1 MKVSG
6 RVESISNSKITAID
20 VFCGAGGLSLG
31 FEQAGIKVV
40 LGIDS
45 DPKCISTYS
54 QNLDNGVVKDV
65 TEIRDVRNFV
75 SKYADID
82 KIDLV
87 IGGPPCQTF
96 SPVGRIK
103 LRSLGRDPERDQRTE
118 LWKYFLKFVEELSP
132 EFFVMEN
139 VPGMTRVPYNGYNL
153 VDHIV
158 KVARNMGYN
167 AEWRILDASDFGV
180 PQKRKRLFIIGRK
193 GNRPIFWPEKKV
205 KKPVTVW
212 EAISDLPKVP
222 HGFREHEIEYDFTG
236 RLTPYQ
242 ELMRKGAEDV
252 VYNHV
257 TRKHNEDDLRAFSLL
272 PEGGKYTDLPDELK
286 RYRDD
291 IFKDRYRKLIRN
303 QPSWTID
310 AHISKDSYR
319 YIYPSKRNGP
329 GPHRTI
335 SVREAARLQSFPDTF
350 VFHPS
355 LTHAFRQIGN
365 SVPPLLAKAVAS
377 AIIESMTGE
386 RKWS

>member
-1 MKVSG
+1 MNFSEQTKKTA
-6 RVESISNSKITAID
+6 NSRIVAVDI
-20 VFCGAGGLSLG
+20 FCGAGGLSLG
-31 FEQAGIKVV
+31 FEQAGVDVV

-45 DPKCISTYS
+45 DPKCISTYN
-54 QNLDNGVVKDV
+54 QNLKNGVVKDV
-65 TEIRDVRNFV
+65 TKIRDVSNFV
-75 SKYADID
+75 SKYTDCD

-103 LRSLGRDPERDQRTE
+103 IRSLGRDPESDQRTE
-118 LWKYFLKFVEELSP
+118 LWKYFFKFVEELSP

-139 VPGMTRVPYNGYNL
+139 VPGMASTVYNGGSIA
-153 VDHIV
+153 DHITSF
-158 KVARNMGYN
+158 ARKLGYN
-167 AEWRILDASDFGV
+167 AEWKILDASEYGV
-180 PQKRKRLFIIGRK
+180 PQRRKRLFIIGRK
-193 GNRPIFWPEKKV
+193 GNRPIFWPDKKI

-222 HGFREHEIEYDFTG
+222 HGFRENEIEYNYNG
-236 RLTPYQ
+236 KLTPYQ
-242 ELMRKGAEDV
+242 KLMRRDAGNILH
-252 VYNHV
+252 NHI
-257 TRKHNEDDLRAFSLL
+257 TRWHNDEDLRAFSLL
-272 PEGGKYTDLPDELK
+272 PEGGKYVDLPEELK

-310 AHISKDSYR
+310 AHIAKDSYR
-319 YIYPSKRNGP
+319 YIYPSKKGGP

-350 VFHPS
+350 IFPPT

-365 SVPPLLAKAVAS
+365 SVPPLLARALAS
-377 AIIESMTGE
+377 AILRSMRGD
-386 RKWS
+386 RM

>member
-1 MKVSG
+1 MNLPEHAEKTSG
-6 RVESISNSKITAID
+6 SGIVAVD

-31 FEQAGIKVV
+31 FELAGIDVV

-54 QNLDNGVVKDV
+54 QNLKNGVVKEV
-65 TEIRDVRNFV
+65 TKIRDIQNFV
-75 SKYADID
+75 SKYSESD
-82 KIDLV
+82 KIDIV

-103 LRSLGRDPERDQRTE
+103 LRSLGKDPDRDSRTE
-118 LWKYFLKFVEELSP
+118 LWKYFLKFVKELSP

-139 VPGMTRVPYNGYNL
+139 VPGMANTVYNGEYL
-153 VDHIV
+153 PDHIV
-158 KVARNMGYN
+158 SIAREMGYN
-167 AEWRILDASDFGV
+167 AEWRILNASDFGV

-193 GNRPIFWPEKKV
+193 GDRAIYWPEKKI
-205 KKPVTVW
+205 KNPVTVW

-222 HGFREHEIEYDFTG
+222 HGFRENVIEYSFDG
-236 RLTPYQ
+236 KLTPYQ
-242 ELMRKGAEDV
+242 KFMRQGAEDV
-252 VYNHV
+252 VYNHI
-257 TRKHNEDDLRAFSLL
+257 TRWHNEDDLKAFSLL
-272 PEGGKYTDLPDELK
+272 PEGGKYIDLPAELK

-319 YIYPSKRNGP
+319 YIYPSKKGGP

-350 VFHPS
+350 IFPPA

-377 AIIESMTGE
+377 AILRS
-386 RKWS
+386 W